1 MSSEELLEVFASDLS
16 EKEEENQNNDWQLLK
31 ESKNQRGAKGAQ
43 PKGKAEKEDEK
54 ERREGCDTGG
64 GRRVRVGSA
73 PQSRKFA
80 PTVVEPFGMTV
91 REEERRKAQELAFA
105 AAALTPK
112 VERKVKTS
120 QEEQFK
126 AIPMPDHIKD
136 ETRCVRA
143 KSFQLF
149 YRDQVPTDH
158 GEKRRE
164 ESQGKRVGKGED
176 C

>member
-1 MSSEELLEVFASDLS
+1 MFASDLS
-16 EKEEENQNNDWQLLK
+16 QEENGNDDWKREFQEKNQERKNQEGRRKDRPELKEKEERKGRRDSLK
-31 ESKNQRGAKGAQ
+31 TKADCDDGDRSK
-43 PKGKAEKEDEK
+43 P
-54 ERREGCDTGG
+54 
-64 GRRVRVGSA
+64 RVRVRSA

-80 PTVVEPFGMTV
+80 PTVPEPFGMTV
-91 REEERRKAQELAFA
+91 REEERRKAQELALA
-105 AAALTPK
+105 I
-112 VERKVKTS
+112 VKPAEEKKQGAG